1 VELACLPGYGSIA
14 AVSNE
19 QTPPKK
25 RGCFFYGCL
34 SLVVLSLVLVLI
46 GYLGYRRLIT
56 WVVTE
61 YTDTKPELIESVEV
75 SPAQFQA
82 LQKRVADFKAA
93 LDGQKVSQEL
103 RLTAEDINALI
114 ANDPG
119 AKQFKNKLFVMID
132 GDRVSGKVSWPLDDI
147 WRSKLKG
154 RYLNGVAT
162 FKTSLESGVL
172 LVTLEDLKVK
182 GKPLPAQML
191 AQFKNQNLAQ
201 DVQHDAETARTIQ
214 KFDSIQVTNGAVVLK
229 SRER

>member
-1 VELACLPGYGSIA
+1 MSNIA

-34 SLVVLSLVLVLI
+34 SLVVLSLVLVLVA
-46 GYLGYRRLIT
+46 YLGYRHLIS
-56 WVVTE
+56 WVVAE
-61 YTDTKPELIESVEV
+61 YTDTKPVVIESVEV
-75 SPAQFQA
+75 SPAQLQA

-93 LDGQKVSQEL
+93 LDDQKFSQEL

-119 AKQFKNKLFVMID
+119 EKQLKNKLFVMID
-132 GDRVSGKVSWPLDDI
+132 GDRITGKVSWPLDKV
-147 WRSKLKG
+147 WPSKLKG

-162 FKTSLESGVL
+162 FKPSLENGVL
-172 LVTLEDLKVK
+172 LVTLEDLQVK

-191 AQFKNQNLAQ
+191 AQFKKQNLAEDIQ
-201 DVQHDAETARTIQ
+201 KDSQNAQTIQ
-214 KFDSIQVTNGAVVLK
+214 KFESIRVTNGAVVLK

>member
-1 VELACLPGYGSIA
+1 MSNIA

-34 SLVVLSLVLVLI
+34 SLLVLSLVLVLI
-46 GYLGYRRLIT
+46 GYLGYRHLIS
-56 WVVTE
+56 WVVAE
-61 YTDTKPELIESVEV
+61 YTDTKPVLIESVEV
-75 SPAQFQA
+75 SPAQLQA

-93 LDGQKVSQEL
+93 LDQKVSQEL

-119 AKQFKNKLFVMID
+119 EKQLKNKLFVMID
-132 GDRVSGKVSWPLDDI
+132 GDRVTGKVSWPLDKV
-147 WRSKLKG
+147 WPSKLKG

-162 FKTSLESGVL
+162 FKPSLENGVL
-172 LVTLEDLKVK
+172 LVTLEDLQVK

-191 AQFKNQNLAQ
+191 AQFKKQNLAEDIQ
-201 DVQHDAETARTIQ
+201 KDAQTAQTIQ
-214 KFDSIQVTNGAVVLK
+214 KFESIRVTNGAVVLK

>member
-1 VELACLPGYGSIA
+1 MSNIA

-46 GYLGYRRLIT
+46 GYLGYRHLIS
-56 WVVTE
+56 WVVAE
-61 YTDTKPELIESVEV
+61 YTDTKPVLIESVEV
-75 SPAQFQA
+75 SPAQLQA

-93 LDGQKVSQEL
+93 LDQKVSQEL

-119 AKQFKNKLFVMID
+119 EKQLKNKLFVMID
-132 GDRVSGKVSWPLDDI
+132 GDRVTGKVSWPLDKV
-147 WRSKLKG
+147 WPSKLKG

-162 FKTSLESGVL
+162 FKPSLENGVL
-172 LVTLEDLKVK
+172 LVTLEDLQVK

-191 AQFKNQNLAQ
+191 AQFKKQNLAEDIQ
-201 DVQHDAETARTIQ
+201 KDAQTAQTIQ
-214 KFDSIQVTNGAVVLK
+214 KFESIRVTNGAVVLK